1 MLTSNIIS
9 HLKNQNWLAAII
21 DFIIVVSGIFVAIQV
36 NSWNEGRV
44 SKQQEK
50 VILEQLYSDFSDNV
64 DSVSSM
70 ALFHKNKASELD
82 YVIDMVATDNLEPT
96 SERAGNALMSMF
108 QMPPISASMGTY
120 KSLIATG
127 DIGLIQDQELKSLL
141 INLESKLEFEKSMLD
156 YFRDMNMTNIE
167 YVRGLVSV
175 QPNPDRS
182 GTFIKVDFERFRVD
196 NYLLTVVASQER
208 NHLVFSKIR
217 GDVAQ
222 EFENVKTYIA
232 KTLNKPQDGTSKGNV
247 VN

>member
-64 DSVSSM
+64 DSVNSM

-82 YVIDMVATDNLEPT
+82 YVIDMVATDNIEPT

-108 QMPPISASMGTY
+108 QMPPLIPITL
-120 KSLIATG
+120 SLCTT
-127 DIGLIQDQELKSLL
+127 QS
-141 INLESKLEFEKSMLD
+141 
-156 YFRDMNMTNIE
+156 
-167 YVRGLVSV
+167 
-175 QPNPDRS
+175 
-182 GTFIKVDFERFRVD
+182 
-196 NYLLTVVASQER
+196 
-208 NHLVFSKIR
+208 
-217 GDVAQ
+217 
-222 EFENVKTYIA
+222 
-232 KTLNKPQDGTSKGNV
+232 
-247 VN
+247 

>member
-1 MLTSNIIS
+1 MIGII
-9 HLKNQNWLAAII
+9 
-21 DFIIVVSGIFVAIQV
+21 
-36 NSWNEGRV
+36 
-44 SKQQEK
+44 
-50 VILEQLYSDFSDNV
+50 
-64 DSVSSM
+64 
-70 ALFHKNKASELD
+70 
-82 YVIDMVATDNLEPT
+82 
-96 SERAGNALMSMF
+96 
-108 QMPPISASMGTY
+108 ASMGTY

-127 DIGLIQDQELKSLL
+127 DIGLIQDQELKTLL
-141 INLESKLEFEKSMLD
+141 ISLESKLEFERSMLD

-222 EFENVKTYIA
+222 EFDKVKTYIA
-232 KTLNKPQDGTSKGNV
+232 KTLNKTQDGMLTD
-247 VN
+247 